1 VTVATATGSV
11 VARGSGSGAAVDW
24 TWSSL
29 RAGGPYRWTMEGAG
43 LRPATGTIGGTLPPV
58 PQPTALLSAVHAP
71 PVLIPGADGTVPPLH
86 LDFTLGQEASATVD
100 VLDANGIPLERILG
114 ERRAAGVNSFDWYAA
129 QQLPDGRYT
138 LVVAAQAGTKTA
150 STTLDL
156 VVDRT
161 VSSFALLQQVI
172 SPNGDGASDRLTA
185 TFTLAAAVP
194 AKLEILDAFGLVVT
208 TVLQTT
214 LGPGPQLLEWDG
226 SANGV
231 SVPDGQYTARLTV
244 IDGLG
249 EVALSLPFAIDLTP
263 PVVRILDA
271 KALRLSLTEAATVTL
286 MVNGRRVT
294 KLAPAGTFTIPHGV
308 VAGTVSAQA
317 VDAAGNVGP
326 LVSATAR

>member
-1 VTVATATGSV
+1 
-11 VARGSGSGAAVDW
+11 
-24 TWSSL
+24 
-29 RAGGPYRWTMEGAG
+29 
-43 LRPATGTIGGTLPPV
+43 
-58 PQPTALLSAVHAP
+58 
-71 PVLIPGADGTVPPLH
+71 VLIPGADGTVPPLH

-100 VLDANGIPLERILG
+100 VLDANGIPLVRILG